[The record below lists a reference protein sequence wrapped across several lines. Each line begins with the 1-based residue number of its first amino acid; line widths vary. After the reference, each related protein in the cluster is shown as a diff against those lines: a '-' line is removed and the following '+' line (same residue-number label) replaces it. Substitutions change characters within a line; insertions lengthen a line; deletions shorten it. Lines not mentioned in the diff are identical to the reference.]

1 MKKQQKVMYNGIEIF
16 VPVKY
21 DNPRHKITTNIDKK
35 LYEEIR
41 TLKTLTHKDISQI
54 FDCLIL
60 TMLNNESFTKDFLNK
75 LLDYW
80 FKINYL

>member
-35 LYEEIR
+35 LYE
-41 TLKTLTHKDISQI
+41 
-54 FDCLIL
+54 
-60 TMLNNESFTKDFLNK
+60 
-75 LLDYW
+75 
-80 FKINYL
+80 